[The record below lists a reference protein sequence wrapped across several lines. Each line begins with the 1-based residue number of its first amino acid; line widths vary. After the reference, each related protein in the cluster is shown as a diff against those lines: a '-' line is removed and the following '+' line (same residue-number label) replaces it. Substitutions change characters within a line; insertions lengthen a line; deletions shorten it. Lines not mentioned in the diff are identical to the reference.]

1 MKAPGRKTRAS
12 HWDSQ
17 IRTAFISRDLKTDI
31 TGNFGVPNCSFKT
44 VKCFRRKN
52 SFCLLHCHLLPNQN
66 LVWPLPF
73 LKVFLRHFHL
83 TDKQANTF
91 IYVTHRMLPACIAS
105 KRVPLLARLF
115 TSTRSSSASILD
127 VCQNKQQKGCPKVEV
142 WKIHSQSGEVF
153 MSTALERN

>member
-1 MKAPGRKTRAS
+1 MQVIEIPKFAM
-12 HWDSQ
+12 HL
-17 IRTAFISRDLKTDI
+17 FHVISKLISLAISEYQTFPSKRSSVSEGKI
-31 TGNFGVPNCSFKT
+31 NFACSIVIFSPTKIW
-44 VKCFRRKN
+44 
-52 SFCLLHCHLLPNQN
+52 SGH
-66 LVWPLPF
+66 LPF

-142 WKIHSQSGEVF
+142 
-153 MSTALERN
+153 